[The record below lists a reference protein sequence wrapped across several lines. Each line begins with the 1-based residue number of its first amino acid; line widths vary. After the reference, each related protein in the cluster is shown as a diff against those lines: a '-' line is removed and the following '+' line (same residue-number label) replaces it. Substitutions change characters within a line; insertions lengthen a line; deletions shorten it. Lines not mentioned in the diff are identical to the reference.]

1 MICSISHKEMSPE
14 VLLKYHQ
21 YHMKKQYNPLALN
34 SAKKIFKPIKPGF
47 EIIQLG
53 DINWR
58 PNLETFGNN
67 ELRIMIRSMKTSILT
82 WKHLFE
88 HQ

>member
-34 SAKKIFKPIKPGF
+34 SAKKIFEAIKPEF
-47 EIIQLG
+47 EII
-53 DINWR
+53 
-58 PNLETFGNN
+58 
-67 ELRIMIRSMKTSILT
+67 
-82 WKHLFE
+82 
-88 HQ
+88 